1 MSHHR
6 LPLTESQY
14 PTIPKILEY
23 LIFLVHSYP
32 LNGQAFFKEG
42 LMNNSSICAIISM
55 VEFCIT
61 GSLSFKIKDREDLHS
76 LFWVS
81 HFDYCN
87 PITRALLLWQSKNKT
102 KHTKYTITHAT
113 IFSESNLETS
123 RVTPTHRAKKK
134 KNPHWNKN
142 VEIHSYPIPHS
153 QHSTTQFRRNPQLP
167 ASSWEAGAL
176 DHTSSSPNF
185 KAHIWLMGPPKDLAL
200 KANGAV
206 LMSAIGL

>member
-1 MSHHR
+1 MSHQR

-14 PTIPKILEY
+14 PTIAKILEY

-61 GSLSFKIKDREDLHS
+61 GSLSFKSKDREDLHS

-81 HFDYCN
+81 HFYYCN

-113 IFSESNLETS
+113 IFSERNLETS

-134 KNPHWNKN
+134 KIHI
-142 VEIHSYPIPHS
+142 EIKMLRYTLTLYP
-153 QHSTTQFRRNPQLP
+153 
-167 ASSWEAGAL
+167 
-176 DHTSSSPNF
+176 TSSTAPHNLEGILNSQLLLE
-185 KAHIWLMGPPKDLAL
+185 KQEL
-200 KANGAV
+200 
-206 LMSAIGL
+206 